1 MFLFFFVE
9 NYRDFTALSACHQRV
24 SFSRLFKGEPVRYE
38 LIGMDSPSDY
48 LFNEFFHLPQRV
60 YKEPYRRFSA
70 SRKPVLR
77 AGTAYRVTSA
87 AVVAYAASAYMI
99 NYDSVAFFE
108 SLESFALFDDVSAG
122 FVPEVGESS
131 PPMILR
137 SVDLP
142 QQFSPVIS
150 TSSAPSNSRSTLSRA
165 FTQAFQL
172 RYSLVIPL
180 RLIFIF
186 PLPFPFL
193 SKRIKRKGLS
203 VKAKRRRDTL
213 IPKNPS

>member
-1 MFLFFFVE
+1 MSLSGWIPHLTIFSTSSSIFLSE
-9 NYRDFTALSACHQRV
+9 YIRSHTAVSLPAVSLSV
-24 SFSRLFKGEPVRYE
+24 
-38 LIGMDSPSDY
+38 
-48 LFNEFFHLPQRV
+48 
-60 YKEPYRRFSA
+60 
-70 SRKPVLR
+70 R
-77 AGTAYRVTSA
+77 AGTTYRVTSA

-142 QQFSPVIS
+142 QPFSPVIS
-150 TSSAPSNSRSTLSRA
+150 TSSAPPNSRSTLSRA

-213 IPKNPS
+213 IPKNPP